1 MKDYV
6 VYSNGGNLV
15 RSFLDCRLNTD
26 IHQWEVLMQ
35 WIGLDDTENSL
46 EPASI
51 LAEDVPNLLRKW
63 MTDDP
68 QAVDMRT
75 FV

>member
-1 MKDYV
+1 
-6 VYSNGGNLV
+6 
-15 RSFLDCRLNTD
+15 
-26 IHQWEVLMQ
+26 MQ
-35 WIGLDDTENSL
+35 WIGLDDKENSS